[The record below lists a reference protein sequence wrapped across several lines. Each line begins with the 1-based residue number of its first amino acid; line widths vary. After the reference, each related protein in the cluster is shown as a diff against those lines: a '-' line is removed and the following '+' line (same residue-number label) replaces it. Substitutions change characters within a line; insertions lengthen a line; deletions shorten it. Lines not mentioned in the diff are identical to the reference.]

1 MCGHSPLKDIPLNP
15 IFMRPTS
22 LHPNPASHFET
33 RNIAA
38 RVRAS
43 AHSERF
49 ERAAILLSS
58 GQSGERVAGIALL
71 RGLWRSDEQEGTD
84 VWGEAVEDVLSAFV
98 RRRTG
103 ERPDEEKLPT
113 DVQSALSALGE
124 RPLTMQNRPLDLS
137 NARLRGVEWPL
148 ARLRGALLL
157 GADLRGALLVGADLR
172 GAWLKGANL
181 HLANLDNADL
191 RGADLRGARGIE
203 PAQLR
208 GARADDQ
215 TRWPLG

>member
-1 MCGHSPLKDIPLNP
+1 VGRASQYIPLKS

-22 LHPNPASHFET
+22 PSPNDALRFEA

-38 RVRAS
+38 RALSS
-43 AHSERF
+43 AQSARF
-49 ERAAILLSS
+49 ERAATLLSS
-58 GQSGERVAGIALL
+58 QQSGERVAGIALL
-71 RGLWRSDEQEGTD
+71 RGLWRSDEQDGAD
-84 VWGEAVEDVLSAFV
+84 AWGEAVEDVLSAFV
-98 RRRTG
+98 RRRTS
-103 ERPDEEKLPT
+103 ERPDEEHLPT

-172 GAWLKGANL
+172 GAWLKGAGL
-181 HLANLDNADL
+181 HLANLDGADL
-191 RGADLRGARGIE
+191 RGADLRGARGTE

-208 GARADDQ
+208 GARADGQ